1 MSKQRDRLLLGGL
14 VATLGLLGSNPQM
27 VKADHLATS
36 NLVNKNKAVRL
47 KPKSTLK
54 TKKLKVSEPTDD
66 NNNLENTQAETTS
79 PTDHSK
85 TQPDLADNGKNQSN
99 VSDSSGNSS
108 DQAVANSKTDS
119 AKDISKDA
127 EDKRQLNKAEKPTLA
142 WGSLALNFDQD
153 TDTLTIP
160 AGEVTDPTPITE
172 LYYDGINQLRT
183 RPKHIIIQGP
193 LKIMGSAENLFGGLT
208 GLTDITGIENL
219 DTSEV
224 KNMRRMFGD
233 CRDLTALDVS
243 GFKTDNVTDMSEMF
257 KDCHSLTT
265 LDVSH
270 FNTINVTDMNT
281 MFDLCYNLTNLDVSG
296 FKTAKVKDMHQMFF
310 DCRSLPNL
318 DVSHFDTSSVENM
331 MYMFGL
337 CMKVPEINVSGF
349 NTSKVTD
356 MQGMFTSCT
365 GVTSLAVNDF
375 DTSNV
380 TSMMGMFAHC
390 SKLQTLD
397 VSNFNTQNV
406 TDMSQMFEYCPKLQK
421 LNVSNFNTEKVENLS
436 YMFTACSSLEALDIS
451 SFAMNISDSAKVNH
465 MLSDL
470 TSLNLLK
477 LGKNDRMPN
486 TGLNTPGIWVKVGSG
501 TIDLPEA
508 DKDHRWTSEQLMDKY
523 SPDKDYD
530 TYVRY
535 AALVIAHYQDESGN
549 SLAPNVFIKGGLTDS
564 YTTEA
569 KNIPGYTLTKAPDNA
584 NGNFAD
590 NTVTDVYYIYKKSTP
605 NKPVTPTE
613 PSKAAN
619 VIVHYQDEN
628 GNSLAPDV
636 ILSGKVGDGYVT
648 SSKEFSGYT
657 LKARPANATGFFT
670 TTRQEVTYIYTKNG
684 STPEDHTPTPTDT
697 SSTTPIGTPTTHKT
711 HKGNHRTPIKQIV
724 NAPVP
729 GKTINNIPKD
739 PDQSQTLPQTGSNKH
754 ASLVIAALGWTISA
768 LAISAAWITKKHKK
782 D

>member
-1 MSKQRDRLLLGGL
+1 MNKQRDRLLLGGL
-14 VATLGLLGSNPQM
+14 VTTLGLLSSNPQV

-36 NLVNKNKAVRL
+36 NLVNKNKALTNKAARL
-47 KPKSTLK
+47 ESKSTIE
-54 TKKLKVSEPTDD
+54 TKKIKVSAQTDD
-66 NNNLENTQAETTS
+66 NHNLESNQKETTS
-79 PTDHSK
+79 PTDQPE
-85 TQPDLADNGKNQSN
+85 TQPDLANNDKNQSN
-99 VSDSSGNSS
+99 VSGSSGNSS
-108 DQAVANSKTDS
+108 DQAANSQTDS

-127 EDKRQLNKAEKPTLA
+127 KDKRQLNKAEKPTLA
-142 WGSLALNFDQD
+142 WGSLALSYDQN

-160 AGEVTDPTPITE
+160 AGEVNDPTPISK
-172 LYYDGINQLRT
+172 LYYDGINQLRK
-183 RPKHIIIQGP
+183 RPKHIIIQGT
-193 LKIMGSAENLFGGLT
+193 LKIKGSAENLFGGLSN
-208 GLTDITGIENL
+208 LTDITGIENL
-219 DTSEV
+219 VTSEV
-224 KNMRRMFGD
+224 NNMKGMFAY
-233 CRDLTALDVS
+233 CNSLTALDVS
-243 GFKTDNVTDMSEMF
+243 RFKTDNVKDMSDMF
-257 KDCHSLTT
+257 RDCELLTT
-265 LDVSH
+265 IDVSH

-281 MFDLCYNLTNLDVSG
+281 MFDLCSNLTNLDVSG
-296 FKTAKVKDMHQMFF
+296 FKTAKVKDMHHMFF
-310 DCRSLPNL
+310 GCKSLPNL

-337 CMKVPEINVSGF
+337 CMKVPKIDVSGF

-356 MQGMFTSCT
+356 MQGMFTWCA
-365 GVTSLAVNDF
+365 GVTSLAVNGF
-375 DTSNV
+375 NTSNV
-380 TSMMGMFAHC
+380 ASMMGMFACC

-421 LNVSNFNTEKVENLS
+421 LNVSNFNTEKVENMS
-436 YMFTACSSLEALDIS
+436 YMFTACSSIEALDIS
-451 SFAMNISDSAKVNH
+451 SFAMNISDSAKVDH

-523 SPDKDYD
+523 NPDKDYD

-549 SLAPNVFIKGGLTDS
+549 SLAPNVIIKGGLTDS

-569 KNIPGYTLTKAPDNA
+569 KNISGYTLTKTPDNA
-584 NGNFAD
+584 KGNFAD

-613 PSKAAN
+613 PSKAAD

-628 GNSLAPDV
+628 GNSLAPDI

-670 TTRQEVTYIYTKNG
+670 TTRQEVTYIYIQNG
-684 STPEDHTPTPTDT
+684 TTTEEIVPVNVPTDIPAT
-697 SSTTPIGTPTTHKT
+697 HTDKHRNPNNQIGKTP
-711 HKGNHRTPIKQIV
+711 
-724 NAPVP
+724 APK
-729 GKTINNIPKD
+729 KTINNIPKD
-739 PDQSQTLPQTGSNKH
+739 PDPSQKLPKTGSNKR
-754 ASLVIAALGWTISA
+754 ANLVITALGWTISA
-768 LAISAAWITKKHKK
+768 LAISGVWIARKRKK
-782 D
+782 